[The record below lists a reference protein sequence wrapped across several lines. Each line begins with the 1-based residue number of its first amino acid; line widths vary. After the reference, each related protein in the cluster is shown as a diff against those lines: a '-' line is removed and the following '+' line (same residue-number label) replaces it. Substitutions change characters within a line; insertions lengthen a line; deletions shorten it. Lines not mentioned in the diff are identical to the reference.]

1 MTIFTDILG
10 SSPAR
15 ARVAQGA
22 RRKAPGMG
30 AVDGGAHVWARATEV
45 EKSHERRSGHSPEPN
60 VLCLNGGDPF

>member
-1 MTIFTDILG
+1 
-10 SSPAR
+10 
-15 ARVAQGA
+15 
-22 RRKAPGMG
+22 MG